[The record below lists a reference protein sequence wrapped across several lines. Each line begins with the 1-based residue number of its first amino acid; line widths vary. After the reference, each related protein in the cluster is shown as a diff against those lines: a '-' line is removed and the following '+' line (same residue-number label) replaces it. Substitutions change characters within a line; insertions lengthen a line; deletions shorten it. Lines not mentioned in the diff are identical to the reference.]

1 MTTETHLAVQ
11 FQNLALIGLQ
21 MQVER
26 GDLNAT
32 LARLVQG
39 LADLCQA
46 QVVLCRGVPPADT
59 VLALAVSHGAALPA
73 PDSGEARLL
82 AQALRSQGAL
92 SYGSWLAMPVQRY
105 GLTHGALALQT
116 NGSLDLSD
124 LAGQIDPVVSALA
137 SLLVSAAPA
146 RDDEAAPPVPGLTA
160 TLLRTALRES
170 GTYIWEWDV
179 PTDALSDIDE
189 GAAMLGYARHELG
202 RTQRDWNR
210 LIHPDD
216 LAPLEQSYEAH
227 LRGECAVFEHV
238 YRARARDGSWRWVQE
253 RGRIVEWC
261 ADGSP
266 RRMIGTQADVSPQ
279 MSQQARQREL
289 TERLHRI
296 ARQLPGVLLQFH
308 QVPGRRGQFE
318 FVSERAREL
327 LGLDPDAVMA
337 DALQV
342 FGRVDQDDLAALLVQ
357 ASRCIAQGTPLL
369 AEARLAHAGSGLI
382 RLRCHAQCQTLGGG
396 EAFWHAY
403 VEDVTELAT
412 GSTAPGQAAEA
423 ARHHGDF
430 LARMSHELRSPLS
443 VMLGFAQLLLH
454 DTVEPLTPSQWARLS
469 RIHDAADHL
478 QAMLGDLL
486 DLAHLDAVRLTLLAE
501 PVALDELLRH
511 CADLMRPMA
520 ERCGLQLL
528 LAQLPP
534 LVVKS
539 DRLRVQ
545 QILLSVIGNAIK
557 YNRPQGWV
565 QLDCNSSTDGLYARV
580 EVSDS
585 GPGLSAEQLA
595 HLFEPFNRLGRE
607 HSGVDGLGVG
617 LALSRSLALAMG
629 GRLVVQSLPGQGV
642 RVSLDLPQVVPG
654 PDSAGGDGA

>member
-1 MTTETHLAVQ
+1 MRRDTRLTALL
-11 FQNLALIGLQ
+11 QNLALTGLQ
-21 MQVER
+21 IQVER
-26 GDLNAT
+26 GNLDTSLE
-32 LARLVQG
+32 RLIQG
-39 LADLCQA
+39 LSDLCQA
-46 QVVLCRGVPPADT
+46 HVVLCRGAGNDG
-59 VLALAVSHGAALPA
+59 LRALAMSNGAGLP
-73 PDSGEARLL
+73 PPGSGEHHLL
-82 AQALRSQGAL
+82 VQALQAQGAL

-105 GLTHGALALQT
+105 GVTHGALALQT
-116 NGSLDLSD
+116 SGTLDLVD
-124 LAGQIDPVVSALA
+124 LAGQIDPVVGALA
-137 SLLVSAAPA
+137 SLLASAAPPNSG
-146 RDDEAAPPVPGLTA
+146 DAAPATPGLTA

-170 GTYIWEWDV
+170 GTYLWEWDV

-189 GAAMLGYARHELG
+189 GAAMLGYERHELG
-202 RTQRDWNR
+202 RTQADWNR
-210 LIHPDD
+210 IIHPDD

-227 LRGECAVFEHV
+227 RRGECAVFEHV
-238 YRARARDGSWRWVQE
+238 YRARARDGGWRWVQE
-253 RGRIVEWC
+253 RGRIIEWC

-279 MSQQARQREL
+279 MGQQARQREL

-327 LGLDPDAVMA
+327 LGLDPDAVMS

-357 ASRCIAQGTPLL
+357 ATRCISQGAPLH
-369 AEARLAHAGSGLI
+369 AEVRLAHATRGQV
-382 RLRCHAQCQTLGGG
+382 RLRCHAQCQSMDEG
-396 EAFWHAY
+396 EAYWHAY
-403 VEDVTELAT
+403 VEDVTDE
-412 GSTAPGQAAEA
+412 TAVGEA
-423 ARHHGDF
+423 VTASPSGGVSRQHGDF
-430 LARMSHELRSPLS
+430 LARMSHELRSPLN

-454 DTVEPLTPSQWARLS
+454 DTVEPLTPSQRARLA
-469 RIHDAADHL
+469 RIHDAAEHL
-478 QAMLGDLL
+478 QSMLGDLL

-501 PVALDELLRH
+501 PVALAELLAH
-511 CADLMRPMA
+511 SVDLMQPAA

-528 LAQLPP
+528 LDNLTP
-534 LVVKS
+534 LTVRA

-565 QLDCNSSTDGLYARV
+565 KLACRVSTDGMQARV
-580 EVSDS
+580 EVHDS
-585 GPGLSAEQLA
+585 GPGLGAEQLA

-607 HSGVDGLGVG
+607 HAGDEGLGVG

-629 GRLVVQSLPGQGV
+629 GHLDLSSAAGQGTCV
-642 RVSLDLPQVVPG
+642 TLTLPLMA
-654 PDSAGGDGA
+654 AGGNQASRT